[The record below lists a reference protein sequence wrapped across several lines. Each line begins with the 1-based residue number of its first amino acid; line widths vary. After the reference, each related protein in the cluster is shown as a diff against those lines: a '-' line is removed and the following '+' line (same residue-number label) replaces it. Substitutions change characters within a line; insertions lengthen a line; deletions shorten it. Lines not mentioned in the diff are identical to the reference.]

1 MGALGSFPHM
11 APASKASPND
21 QELVQRYLRGD
32 AQAFDQLYDRHN
44 RSVFL
49 LVRQYFPQH
58 QRAEEVFQEI
68 FMKVLERL
76 DRFQSEGSFRA
87 WLFTLS
93 RNHCIDRL
101 RYQSRRPETP
111 ASAFGD
117 PEEHSDIL
125 EQAGRSEANPEDR
138 TYEKQLREQ
147 LREALD
153 KLPEEQRET
162 FLLKESGGLTFEEIA
177 QTMGVSVNTAKS
189 RMRYALDHL
198 RRILRGKG
206 FVKEART

>member
-1 MGALGSFPHM
+1 M
-11 APASKASPND
+11 APATKASQND

-49 LVRQYFPQH
+49 LVRQYFPQR

-101 RYQSRRPETP
+101 RYQARRPETP

-117 PEEHSDIL
+117 GEEPSEIL
-125 EQAGRSEANPEDR
+125 EQAARSEGNQEDKA
-138 TYEKQLREQ
+138 YGNQLAEQ
-147 LREALD
+147 LQEALN

-162 FLLKESGGLTFEEIA
+162 FLLKEGGGMTFEEIA

-189 RMRYALDHL
+189 RMRYALEHL